1 MSNLGNK
8 LNKLIER
15 KKGSEVNPWAV
26 CHASTGPETD
36 DKFERCVNKV
46 KSKHKIKEAIKSKLN
61 LMEAPEGEETPA
73 ETKPEN
79 KGLNRPPLK
88 SLSPESR
95 AKLVGME
102 ALKRYTDRAGRRL
115 KGLRGQQP
123 PQQGS

>member
-73 ETKPEN
+73 ETKPGN

-88 SLSPESR
+88 DVSPQSR
-95 AKLVGME
+95 QLMIRQRALGM
-102 ALKRYTDRAGRRL
+102 AVRGAGDRL

>member
-61 LMEAPEGEETPA
+61 LMEAPEGEETPT
-73 ETKPEN
+73 ETPTPTSTKP
-79 KGLNRPPLK
+79 
-88 SLSPESR
+88 
-95 AKLVGME
+95 
-102 ALKRYTDRAGRRL
+102 KRRVRIKFGRELTNPQSRL
-115 KGLRGQQP
+115 KAARMLRGYRPVPLIKP
-123 PQQGS
+123 PEGS